1 MLPGDCGL
9 SNFGIMSGVFRP
21 HAQNAIEMVP
31 VITGPRCSD
40 EGGIAKESVQPAK
53 AASLR

>member
-9 SNFGIMSGVFRP
+9 SSFGIMSRVFRP

-31 VITGPRCSD
+31 VTTGPRCSD
-40 EGGIAKESVQPAK
+40 ERGIAKESVQPAK
-53 AASLR
+53 AASLC